1 MFFISKYIYKF
12 LFWLYSLLH
21 VNYVTLDKLPKFL
34 GLTWIDFGLAMAFVI
49 SLILTLVFL
58 FRFTMF
64 KTTLVFGWLTICAF
78 IVAVYNQ
85 NYNAE
90 DFFDR
95 FDTVEAVYPKKVYT
109 KTDTESTKKSL
120 KLVDPLSV
128 KSIKDGSI
136 EIYDS
141 YKKDSNSYHID
152 KRRYVDESGK
162 TVKVSEQNYDAFDEK
177 GSEIIKETKLKTT
190 AYYFNESLVHKNKPD
205 KSTYYTLVF
214 KLDKEQ
220 VDKAKKLEKQ
230 SDKNKKISEN
240 SEKFFNE

>member
-1 MFFISKYIYKF
+1 MFFISKYIYK
-12 LFWLYSLLH
+12 LIFWLYSQLH
-21 VNYVTLDKLPKFL
+21 INYVTLDKVPKFL
-34 GLTWIDFGLAMAFVI
+34 GITWIDIGLAMAFVI

-85 NYNAE
+85 NYNAK

-95 FDTVEAVYPKKVYT
+95 FDIVEAVYPKKVYT

-120 KLVDPLSV
+120 KLVDPLFV

-152 KRRYVDESGK
+152 KRKYVDESDK

-177 GSEIIKETKLKTT
+177 ASEIIKETKLKTT
-190 AYYFNESLVHKNKPD
+190 LYYFNESLVHKDNPD
-205 KSTYYTLVF
+205 KDVAYTVVF
-214 KLDKEQ
+214 KLDQEQ
-220 VDKAKKLEKQ
+220 VDKAKQLEKQ
-230 SDKNKKISEN
+230 SDENKKASEN
-240 SEKFFNE
+240 SEKFFND

>member
-90 DFFDR
+90 DFFGR

-109 KTDTESTKKSL
+109 KTNTEYEENSL
-120 KLVDPLSV
+120 KLVAPLSV
-128 KSIKDGSI
+128 KSIEDNSI
-136 EIYDS
+136 EIYDN
-141 YKKDSNSYHID
+141 YKRDSNSYHID

-177 GSEIIKETKLKTT
+177 ASEIIKETKLKTT
-190 AYYFNESLVHKNKPD
+190 LYYFNESLVKKTDPD
-205 KSTYYTLVF
+205 KDVKYTVVF
-214 KLDKEQ
+214 KLDPEQ
-220 VDKAKKLEKQ
+220 VDKAKQLEKQ
-230 SDKNKKISEN
+230 ADENKKVSEK
-240 SEKFFNE
+240 SEKFFND

>member
-1 MFFISKYIYKF
+1 MFFISKYFYKF

-34 GLTWIDFGLAMAFVI
+34 GISWIDFGLVMAFAI
-49 SLILTLVFL
+49 LLILTLVFL
-58 FRFTMF
+58 FKFTMF
-64 KTTLVFGWLTICAF
+64 KTSFAFGLLTAFVFLLGA
-78 IVAVYNQ
+78 YNQ
-85 NYNAE
+85 DYTAKN
-90 DFFDR
+90 FFDR
-95 FDTVEAVYPKKVYT
+95 FDIVEAVYPKKVYT
-109 KTDTESTKKSL
+109 KTDTKHEKSSL

-141 YKKDSNSYHID
+141 YKKDSNSYSIN
-152 KRRYVDESGK
+152 KRKYVDESGK

-177 GSEIIKETKLKTT
+177 ASEIIKETEIKTT
-190 AYYFNESLVHKNKPD
+190 LYYFKESLVKKADPD
-205 KSTYYTLVF
+205 KKVSYTVVF
-214 KLDKEQ
+214 KLDQEQ

-230 SDKNKKISEN
+230 NDENKKVSEK

>member
-21 VNYVTLDKLPKFL
+21 VNYLTLDKLPKFL
-34 GLTWIDFGLAMAFVI
+34 GLNLIGIGLIALTVI
-49 SLILTLVFL
+49 LLALTLVFL
-58 FRFTMF
+58 FKFTMF
-64 KTTLVFGWLTICAF
+64 KTTLVFGWLTSCVF
-78 IVAVYNQ
+78 ILSCYN
-85 NYNAE
+85 NSYSSSK
-90 DFFDR
+90 FLDR
-95 FDTVEAVYPKKVYT
+95 FDIVEAVYPKKVYT

-128 KSIKDGSI
+128 KSIKDNSI

-152 KRRYVDESGK
+152 KRKYVDENGK

-177 GSEIIKETKLKTT
+177 ASEIIKEMKLKTT
-190 AYYFNESLVHKNKPD
+190 LYYFNESLVHKADPD
-205 KSTYYTLVF
+205 KDVAYTVVF
-214 KLDKEQ
+214 KLDPEQ
-220 VDKAKKLEKQ
+220 VDKAKQLEKHA
-230 SDKNKKISEN
+230 DENKKVSEN

>member
-34 GLTWIDFGLAMAFVI
+34 GLTWIDFGLAITFVI

-85 NYNAE
+85 NYNAK

-95 FDTVEAVYPKKVYT
+95 FDIVEAVYPKKVYT

-152 KRRYVDESGK
+152 KRKYVDESGK

-177 GSEIIKETKLKTT
+177 ASEIIKETKLKTT
-190 AYYFNESLVHKNKPD
+190 LYYFNESLVHKNKPD

>member
-34 GLTWIDFGLAMAFVI
+34 GLTWIDFGLAITFVI

-64 KTTLVFGWLTICAF
+64 KTTLVFGWLTICVF
-78 IVAVYNQ
+78 ITAIYNQ
-85 NYNAE
+85 DYNAK

-109 KTDTESTKKSL
+109 KTDTESTKKSI

-141 YKKDSNSYHID
+141 YKKDSNSYYID
-152 KRRYVDESGK
+152 KRKYVDENGK

-177 GSEIIKETKLKTT
+177 ASEIIKETKLKTT
-190 AYYFNESLVHKNKPD
+190 LYYFNESLVKKADPD
-205 KSTYYTLVF
+205 KDVKYTVVF
-214 KLDKEQ
+214 KLDPEQ
-220 VDKAKKLEKQ
+220 VDKAKQLEKQ
-230 SDKNKKISEN
+230 TGENKKVSEK

>member
-90 DFFDR
+90 DFFGR

-109 KTDTESTKKSL
+109 KTNTEYEENSL
-120 KLVDPLSV
+120 KLVAPLSV
-128 KSIKDGSI
+128 KSIEDNSI
-136 EIYDS
+136 EIYDN
-141 YKKDSNSYHID
+141 YKRDSNSYHID

-177 GSEIIKETKLKTT
+177 CSEIIKETKLKTT

>member
-1 MFFISKYIYKF
+1 MFFFSKYIYKF
-12 LFWLYSLLH
+12 IFWLYSQLH
-21 VNYVTLDKLPKFL
+21 INYVTLDKVPKFL
-34 GLTWIDFGLAMAFVI
+34 GLTVIDIGFVTVVVLLLA
-49 SLILTLVFL
+49 LTLVFL

-152 KRRYVDESGK
+152 KRKYVDESGK

-177 GSEIIKETKLKTT
+177 ASEIIKETKLKTT
-190 AYYFNESLVHKNKPD
+190 LYYFNESLVNKADSD
-205 KSTYYTLVF
+205 KDVKYTVVF
-214 KLDKEQ
+214 KLDTEQ
-220 VDKAKKLEKQ
+220 VDKAKQLEKQ
-230 SDKNKKISEN
+230 ADENKKVSEK
-240 SEKFFNE
+240 SEKFFND

>member
-1 MFFISKYIYKF
+1 MFFISKYIYKL

-85 NYNAE
+85 DYNAK

-95 FDTVEAVYPKKVYT
+95 FDIVEAVYPKKVYT
-109 KTDTESTKKSL
+109 KTDTEYEENSL
-120 KLVDPLSV
+120 KLVAPLSV
-128 KSIKDGSI
+128 KSIEDNSI
-136 EIYDS
+136 EIYDN
-141 YKKDSNSYHID
+141 YKRDSNSYHID

-177 GSEIIKETKLKTT
+177 ASEIIKETEIKTT
-190 AYYFNESLVHKNKPD
+190 LYYFKESLVHKNKPD

-220 VDKAKKLEKQ
+220 VDKAKQLEKQ
-230 SDKNKKISEN
+230 TDENKKASEK

>member
-1 MFFISKYIYKF
+1 MFFISKYIYKL

-34 GLTWIDFGLAMAFVI
+34 GLTWIDFGLVMAFVI

-64 KTTLVFGWLTICAF
+64 KTTLVFGGLTICVF
-78 IVAVYNQ
+78 ILSCYN
-85 NYNAE
+85 NSYSSSK
-90 DFFDR
+90 FLDR
-95 FDTVEAVYPKKVYT
+95 FDIVEAVYPKKAYT
-109 KTDTESTKKSL
+109 KTNTEYEENAL
-120 KLVDPLSV
+120 KLVAPLSV
-128 KSIKDGSI
+128 KSIEDNSI
-136 EIYDS
+136 EIYDN
-141 YKKDSNSYHID
+141 YKRDSNSYHID

-177 GSEIIKETKLKTT
+177 GSEIIKETKFKTT

>member
-1 MFFISKYIYKF
+1 MFIFSKYIYKF

-34 GLTWIDFGLAMAFVI
+34 GISWIDFGLIMAFVI
-49 SLILTLVFL
+49 LLILTLVFL

-64 KTTLVFGWLTICAF
+64 KTVLAFGWLTICVF
-78 IVAVYNQ
+78 LLNVYNQ
-85 NYNAE
+85 SYTSKN
-90 DFFDR
+90 FFDR
-95 FDTVEAVYPKKVYT
+95 FDIVEAVYPKKVYT
-109 KTDTESTKKSL
+109 KTDTKHEKKSL

-152 KRRYVDESGK
+152 KRKYVDESGK

-177 GSEIIKETKLKTT
+177 ASEIIKETELKT
-190 AYYFNESLVHKNKPD
+190 ALYYFNESLVHKDNPD
-205 KSTYYTLVF
+205 KDVAYTVVF
-214 KLDKEQ
+214 KLDQEQ
-220 VDKAKKLEKQ
+220 VDKAKQLEKQ
-230 SDKNKKISEN
+230 SDENKKASEN
-240 SEKFFNE
+240 SEKFFND

>member
-1 MFFISKYIYKF
+1 MFFFSKYIYKF

-120 KLVDPLSV
+120 KLVDSLSV

-136 EIYDS
+136 EIYDN
-141 YKKDSNSYHID
+141 YKKDSNSYYID
-152 KRRYVDESGK
+152 KRKYVDENGK

-177 GSEIIKETKLKTT
+177 ASEIIKETKLKTT
-190 AYYFNESLVHKNKPD
+190 LYYFNESLVKKTDPD
-205 KSTYYTLVF
+205 KDVKYTVVF
-214 KLDKEQ
+214 KLDPEQ
-220 VDKAKKLEKQ
+220 VDKAKQLEKQ
-230 SDKNKKISEN
+230 TGENKKVSEQ

>member
-1 MFFISKYIYKF
+1 MFFISKYFYKF

-34 GLTWIDFGLAMAFVI
+34 GLTWIDFGLAIAFVI

-64 KTTLVFGWLTICAF
+64 KTTLVFGWLTICVF
-78 IVAVYNQ
+78 ITAIYNQ
-85 NYNAE
+85 DYNAK

-109 KTDTESTKKSL
+109 KTDTKHEEASL

-128 KSIKDGSI
+128 KSIKDNSI

-141 YKKDSNSYHID
+141 YKKDSNSYSID
-152 KRRYVDESGK
+152 KRKYVDESGK

-177 GSEIIKETKLKTT
+177 ASEIIKETEIKTT
-190 AYYFNESLVHKNKPD
+190 LYYFKESLVKKADPD
-205 KSTYYTLVF
+205 KKVSYTVVF
-214 KLDKEQ
+214 KLDQEQ
-220 VDKAKKLEKQ
+220 IDKANELEKQ
-230 SDKNKKISEN
+230 NDENKKVSEK

>member
-34 GLTWIDFGLAMAFVI
+34 GITWIDFGLVMTFAI
-49 SLILTLVFL
+49 LLILTLVFL
-58 FRFTMF
+58 FKFTMF
-64 KTTLVFGWLTICAF
+64 KTSFAFGWLTVCAF
-78 IVAVYNQ
+78 LLGVYNQ
-85 NYNAE
+85 GYTSKN
-90 DFFDR
+90 FFDR
-95 FDTVEAVYPKKVYT
+95 FDIVEAVYPKKVYT
-109 KTDTESTKKSL
+109 KTDTEHVKKSL

-152 KRRYVDESGK
+152 KRKYVDESGK

-177 GSEIIKETKLKTT
+177 ASEIIKETELKTT
-190 AYYFNESLVHKNKPD
+190 SYYFNESLVNKADPD
-205 KSTYYTLVF
+205 KNVSYTVVF
-214 KLDKEQ
+214 KLDPEQ
-220 VDKAKKLEKQ
+220 VDKAKELEKQ
-230 SDKNKKISEN
+230 SDENKKVSEK
-240 SEKFFNE
+240 SEKFFNN

>member
-1 MFFISKYIYKF
+1 MFFISKYIYK
-12 LFWLYSLLH
+12 LIFWLYSQLH
-21 VNYVTLDKLPKFL
+21 INYVTLDKVPKFL
-34 GLTWIDFGLAMAFVI
+34 GITWIDFGLVMAFVI

-58 FRFTMF
+58 FKFTMF

-90 DFFDR
+90 DFNDR
-95 FDTVEAVYPKKVYT
+95 FDIVEAVYPKKVYT

-120 KLVDPLSV
+120 KLTDPLSV
-128 KSIKDGSI
+128 RNIKDDSI

-152 KRRYVDESGK
+152 KRKYVDEDGK

-177 GSEIIKETKLKTT
+177 ASEIIKETELKTT
-190 AYYFNESLVHKNKPD
+190 LYYFNESLVKKADPNRDVK
-205 KSTYYTLVF
+205 YTVVF
-214 KLDKEQ
+214 KLDQEQ
-220 VDKAKKLEKQ
+220 VDKAKQLEKQ
-230 SDKNKKISEN
+230 TGENKKVSEN

>member
-109 KTDTESTKKSL
+109 KTNTEYEENSL
-120 KLVDPLSV
+120 KLVAPLSV
-128 KSIKDGSI
+128 KSIEDNSI
-136 EIYDS
+136 EIYDN
-141 YKKDSNSYHID
+141 YKRDSNSYHID

-190 AYYFNESLVHKNKPD
+190 LYYFNESLVKKTDPD
-205 KSTYYTLVF
+205 KDVKYTVVF
-214 KLDKEQ
+214 KLDPEQ
-220 VDKAKKLEKQ
+220 VDKAKQLEKQ
-230 SDKNKKISEN
+230 TGENKKVSEK
-240 SEKFFNE
+240 SEKFFND

>member
-1 MFFISKYIYKF
+1 MFIFSKYIYKF

-21 VNYVTLDKLPKFL
+21 VNYLTLDKLPKFL
-34 GLTWIDFGLAMAFVI
+34 GLTWIDFGLVMAFVI

-58 FRFTMF
+58 FRFAMF

-85 NYNAE
+85 DYNAT
-90 DFFDR
+90 DFNDR
-95 FDTVEAVYPKKVYT
+95 FDIVEAVYPKKVYT
-109 KTDTESTKKSL
+109 KTDTEYEENSL
-120 KLVDPLSV
+120 KLVAPLSV
-128 KSIKDGSI
+128 KSIEDNSI
-136 EIYDS
+136 EIYDN
-141 YKKDSNSYHID
+141 YKRDSNSYHID

-162 TVKVSEQNYDAFDEK
+162 IVKVSEQNYDAFDEK
-177 GSEIIKETKLKTT
+177 ASEIIKETKLKTM

-214 KLDKEQ
+214 KLDTEQ
-220 VDKAKKLEKQ
+220 VDKAKQLEKQ
-230 SDKNKKISEN
+230 TGENKKVSEK

>member
-21 VNYVTLDKLPKFL
+21 INYVTLDKVPKFL

-120 KLVDPLSV
+120 KLVDPLFV

-152 KRRYVDESGK
+152 KRKYVDESGK

-177 GSEIIKETKLKTT
+177 ASEIIKETKLKTT
-190 AYYFNESLVHKNKPD
+190 LYYFNESLVKKTDPD
-205 KSTYYTLVF
+205 KDVKYTVVF
-214 KLDKEQ
+214 KLDPEQ
-220 VDKAKKLEKQ
+220 VDKAKQLEKQ
-230 SDKNKKISEN
+230 ADENKKVSEK
-240 SEKFFNE
+240 SEKFFND

>member
-1 MFFISKYIYKF
+1 MFFFSKYIYKF

-34 GLTWIDFGLAMAFVI
+34 GLNLIGIGLIALTVI
-49 SLILTLVFL
+49 LLALTLVFL
-58 FRFTMF
+58 FKFTMF
-64 KTTLVFGWLTICAF
+64 KTTLVFGWLTSCVF
-78 IVAVYNQ
+78 ILSCYN
-85 NYNAE
+85 NSYSSSK
-90 DFFDR
+90 FLDR
-95 FDTVEAVYPKKVYT
+95 FDIVEAVYPKKAYT
-109 KTDTESTKKSL
+109 KTNTEYEENAL
-120 KLVDPLSV
+120 KLVAPLSV
-128 KSIKDGSI
+128 KSIEDNSI
-136 EIYDS
+136 EIYDN
-141 YKKDSNSYHID
+141 YKRDSNSYHID